1 MKKRSPAAGGMSPF
15 EEVCNAAIGRYL
27 GILKPLLNGLMT
39 LNVTGQ
45 LLETLSDFIEIGCK
59 DAKLCTGNFFGLYL
73 TLVLFHYR
81 AY

>member
-1 MKKRSPAAGGMSPF
+1 LTPGEPEIIAQRINDPECDG
-15 EEVCNAAIGRYL
+15 AIVE
-27 GILKPLLNGLMT
+27 P
-39 LNVTGQ
+39 
-45 LLETLSDFIEIGCK
+45 LSDFIEKGCK